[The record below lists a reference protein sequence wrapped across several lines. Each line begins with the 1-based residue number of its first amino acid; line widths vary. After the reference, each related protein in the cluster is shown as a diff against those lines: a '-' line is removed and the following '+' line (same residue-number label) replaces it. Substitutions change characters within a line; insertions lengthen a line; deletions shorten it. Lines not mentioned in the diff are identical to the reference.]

1 MEALESKFSE
11 ELDISELKTCL
22 DTMGLK
28 GLIVVISRG
37 WGMNI
42 KSKVRQ
48 NLQKSIC
55 LIHVEKAEEVTR
67 SCCLDF

>member
-1 MEALESKFSE
+1 MYSLQKSQKFSE
-11 ELDISELKTCL
+11 ELDISKVKTCL

-42 KSKVRQ
+42 KSKSQAKSTPSVCLSEIVLLRK
-48 NLQKSIC
+48 QK
-55 LIHVEKAEEVTR
+55 K
-67 SCCLDF
+67 